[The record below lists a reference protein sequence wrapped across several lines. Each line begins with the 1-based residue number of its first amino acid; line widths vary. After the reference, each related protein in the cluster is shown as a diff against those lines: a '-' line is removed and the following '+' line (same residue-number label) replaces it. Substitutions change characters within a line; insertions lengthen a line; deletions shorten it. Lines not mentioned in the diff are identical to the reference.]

1 MTIQE
6 MHVMFRQ
13 YSQQMGM
20 QNVRAILPE
29 QIDLLINNSIN
40 DTINQIV
47 TQNIGITND
56 RVITDNS
63 KLNQV
68 NALKSLYRV
77 WNGEIILPISKTSYI
92 ASYNIPISSFGEIA
106 NIQTATNEE
115 YAKEIDGNANTK
127 CNWINV
133 EEESLKDGNTIYS
146 KKDIVAYATKTFE
159 NHNKTGYIRII
170 INPISYIY
178 IVDLSIDYID
188 TKNQFTTNIFPIR
201 IIDDMYL
208 ADVVNDFILH
218 PTLRSPVATIHDN
231 NIELYIDKADV
242 GGNESN
248 YTFKGLKPNKLRLSY
263 IAKPAVVKFLD
274 DVGGTSVDCDL
285 PEYLHVDIVK
295 HAIELY
301 RTAVTGSIAVTQ
313 QAQEAQQR
321 ENLRNNYRQG
331 DNDNSNR

>member
-1 MTIQE
+1 MDIQE

-13 YSQQMGM
+13 YAQQMGM

-68 NALKSLYRV
+68 NALRSLYKV
-77 WNGEIILPISKTSYI
+77 WKGAITLPTPNTNYI
-92 ASYNIPISSFGEIA
+92 ASYNIPLLGFLPGGTYNS
-106 NIQTATNEE
+106 
-115 YAKEIDGNANTK
+115 
-127 CNWINV
+127 
-133 EEESLKDGNTIYS
+133 GNTT
-146 KKDIVAYATKTFE
+146 KDLAIQ
-159 NHNKTGYIRII
+159 
-170 INPISYIY
+170 YIY
-178 IVDLSIDYID
+178 IVDLSINYSKD
-188 TKNQFTTNIFPIR
+188 NFTSNIFPIR

-208 ADVVNDFILH
+208 ADVVNDFLLA
-218 PTLRSPVATIHDN
+218 PKLRSPVASIHDD
-231 NIELYIDKADV
+231 NIELYIDKPDK
-242 GGNESN
+242 GRTP
-248 YTFKGLKPNKLRLSY
+248 YTFDGMSVKELRLSY

-274 DVGGTSVDCDL
+274 DLGGTSVDCDL

-295 HAIELY
+295 HAVELY

-321 ENLRNNYRQG
+321 ENLRNNYRQS